1 MYDWHQNDYI
11 LISSIERKAKIK
23 SNTREVDEIFNIE
36 KPTKEA
42 RRSLM
47 RRFDT
52 SRKINKSHPT
62 SRRLEELSNV
72 PDVRLDI

>member
-1 MYDWHQNDYI
+1 
-11 LISSIERKAKIK
+11 
-23 SNTREVDEIFNIE
+23 
-36 KPTKEA
+36 
-42 RRSLM
+42 M

-72 PDVRLDI
+72 PDVRLDIWVLCTVFDQCMSTIMADDDNNNVIAMDLSLMIHVLVSKLT